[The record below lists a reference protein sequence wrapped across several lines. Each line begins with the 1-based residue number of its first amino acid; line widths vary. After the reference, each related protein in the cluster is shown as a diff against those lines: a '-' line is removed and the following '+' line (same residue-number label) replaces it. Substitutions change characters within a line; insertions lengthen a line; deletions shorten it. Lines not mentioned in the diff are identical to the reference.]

1 MIRKR
6 SAPLLAALLLSLV
19 AHAITLS
26 GGWLHLP
33 QDTDKADPPP
43 LRARLQ
49 PAPAAVP
56 AAPQL
61 APKKRVATAKPN
73 AIATAPATV
82 KTDAPAPWVP
92 PVTEAD
98 TTEAAAAPE
107 TPVLAAPAPAPA
119 PAPEPV
125 VVATAAPTT
134 YTPEPAAIK
143 TLPRRG
149 RIDYKFLIYFNNFLT
164 DVARTTQSWEADATS
179 YKLNSKSVPFGLAR
193 LAPIGAHE
201 YQSAGQITERG
212 LVPQRYTSREIR
224 RGVTN
229 EAGAQFDW
237 DKNQL
242 QFGRAAEQK
251 NAALPAGS
259 QDFVSF
265 MFQLSLAP
273 PPPGRLSMP
282 ITNGRNFETYE
293 LDVLPEE
300 TLDTP
305 MGPLR
310 VLPIK
315 RASRA
320 DVDGITV
327 YLATEYRYLPVRVLH
342 FNRDGTPGGEIIVTS
357 IQVE

>member
-1 MIRKR
+1 MKR
-6 SAPLLAALLLSLV
+6 ARTAPLLMALMLSVL
-19 AHAITLS
+19 AHAVAMT

-33 QDTDKADPPP
+33 QGKDKANPPP
-43 LRARLQ
+43 LLARLE
-49 PAPAAVP
+49 PAP
-56 AAPQL
+56 
-61 APKKRVATAKPN
+61 
-73 AIATAPATV
+73 PATV
-82 KTDAPAPWVP
+82 TPAPKPALVKRAAQRAAVAVAAAPSNVRTDAPAPWAQP
-92 PVTEAD
+92 PAYEPVAEP
-98 TTEAAAAPE
+98 EAAALAP
-107 TPVLAAPAPAPA
+107 PAEP

-125 VVATAAPTT
+125 IVANAAPTT
-134 YTPEPAAIK
+134 FTPEPAVVK

-149 RIDYKFLIYFNNFLT
+149 RIDYKFLIYYNNFLT
-164 DVARTTQSWEADATS
+164 DVARTTQSWETTGTS
-179 YKLNSKSVPFGLAR
+179 YKLDSKSVPVGLAR
-193 LAPIGAHE
+193 LSSIGPHE
-201 YQSAGQITERG
+201 YQSIGQITERG
-212 LVPQRYTSREIR
+212 LVPQRYTSREVK
-224 RGVTN
+224 RGSTN
-229 EAGAQFDW
+229 ESAAQFDW

-242 QFGRAAEQK
+242 QFGRATEQK
-251 NAALPAGS
+251 NAALPVGS

-300 TLDTP
+300 TLETP

-315 RASRA
+315 RAPRA

-342 FNRDGTPGGEIIVTS
+342 FNRDGTPGGEIIVTG